1 MDTVVNE
8 IQQNCIQQL
17 ESFRQAI
24 NSVSNDLN
32 QPYTESENRIDN
44 WSYSDQFDGA
54 NFDKLDERL
63 RSMESVLQQ
72 ILIVQQE
79 LQSTLSFFM
88 SEMHRFIQYS
98 HSLQLAKTPKRPY
111 VTTDVGVFYRMK
123 AALNAGTTVRL
134 HLMCE
139 YEYGSGI
146 HMVKDQEGLMI
157 HMDWENCE
165 WIRKTIEISC
175 KVMYYAV
182 KAGLD
187 KTLNL
192 GQAIPDSEDF
202 KSDIVELNFCNRDR
216 RAVLKAWLSSA
227 NSLSKAVHS
236 EGIDIKAVVEE
247 IDKFLDVLT
256 LRSGDRLPIP
266 RNMLRIILSRV
277 LAIYTEAGPDKL
289 SKMSTRDGSPYT
301 RRKEERREREGD
313 MNDDRL
319 GREADVGDRYR
330 DNNRQSESN
339 YDRNDKSRKSEIE
352 RKSTRE
358 YDRDYRS
365 SIYHEI
371 GDYKQREAFGREER
385 HSRSLSEHD
394 RTYER
399 DDRPRKDYDVDDR
412 HKRRLN

>member
-1 MDTVVNE
+1 MSRRRRKIEATNTARDENE
-8 IQQNCIQQL
+8 MIQVTHNRPIQNRRPD
-17 ESFRQAI
+17 FPR
-24 NSVSNDLN
+24 
-32 QPYTESENRIDN
+32 
-44 WSYSDQFDGA
+44 DGWRP
-54 NFDKLDERL
+54 N
-63 RSMESVLQQ
+63 
-72 ILIVQQE
+72 
-79 LQSTLSFFM
+79 
-88 SEMHRFIQYS
+88 HR
-98 HSLQLAKTPKRPY
+98 
-111 VTTDVGVFYRMK
+111 
-123 AALNAGTTVRL
+123 
-134 HLMCE
+134 
-139 YEYGSGI
+139 
-146 HMVKDQEGLMI
+146 
-157 HMDWENCE
+157 
-165 WIRKTIEISC
+165 
-175 KVMYYAV
+175 
-182 KAGLD
+182 
-187 KTLNL
+187 
-192 GQAIPDSEDF
+192 
-202 KSDIVELNFCNRDR
+202 
-216 RAVLKAWLSSA
+216 
-227 NSLSKAVHS
+227 
-236 EGIDIKAVVEE
+236 
-247 IDKFLDVLT
+247 
-256 LRSGDRLPIP
+256 
-266 RNMLRIILSRV
+266 
-277 LAIYTEAGPDKL
+277 IYTEAGPDKL

>member
-1 MDTVVNE
+1 MKKGERDVKEKKKNRSDKHRKRRE
-8 IQQNCIQQL
+8 RDDSSDS
-17 ESFRQAI
+17 ESS
-24 NSVSNDLN
+24 NS
-32 QPYTESENRIDN
+32 ESEAR
-44 WSYSDQFDGA
+44 
-54 NFDKLDERL
+54 
-63 RSMESVLQQ
+63 
-72 ILIVQQE
+72 
-79 LQSTLSFFM
+79 
-88 SEMHRFIQYS
+88 
-98 HSLQLAKTPKRPY
+98 
-111 VTTDVGVFYRMK
+111 
-123 AALNAGTTVRL
+123 
-134 HLMCE
+134 
-139 YEYGSGI
+139 
-146 HMVKDQEGLMI
+146 
-157 HMDWENCE
+157 
-165 WIRKTIEISC
+165 
-175 KVMYYAV
+175 
-182 KAGLD
+182 
-187 KTLNL
+187 
-192 GQAIPDSEDF
+192 
-202 KSDIVELNFCNRDR
+202 
-216 RAVLKAWLSSA
+216 
-227 NSLSKAVHS
+227 LSKRR
-236 EGIDIKAVVEE
+236 VEA
-247 IDKFLDVLT
+247 DH
-256 LRSGDRLPIP
+256 
-266 RNMLRIILSRV
+266 RIYR
-277 LAIYTEAGPDKL
+277 EAGPDKL